1 MNIQV
6 NAASAVSSRSNSPM
20 TAYPAIIGSVAVTA
34 KSSPVPK
41 PCDRPI
47 DEAMSRRACSRNNAQ
62 VGISP
67 ANR

>member
-1 MNIQV
+1 
-6 NAASAVSSRSNSPM
+6 M

-47 DEAMSRRACSRNNAQ
+47 DEAMSRRACSRNNAPD
-62 VGISP
+62 GISP